1 MLKLGRNALSEL
13 EYFVDGENRLIE
25 WKFIG
30 LLHDVQEEEGLQF
43 GNKLSAK
50 HIEYKRNKM
59 NVKLAA
65 QTLSSSVADSIE
77 FLRKSGD
84 PRFQGSEG
92 TIEFIRVVDR
102 LFDLLNSRNP
112 YATGYKKPLRL
123 INKAEWFST
132 VEKSIN
138 YLYSLKDEFGRPLLS
153 HRRNT
158 FVKVLIIAAKS
169 VKELAML
176 LLTRDISPFKYVLT
190 YKFSQDHLE
199 LLFSCVR
206 SSGGFNNNPD
216 VRQFVAALKKILLRT
231 SIRGNKYGNC
241 SNLESGCNEPLF
253 QLKWRKAPLVPQQKE
268 LVMDEDEELEKI
280 CQVAEMEYTMTAY
293 KDNILAYI
301 GGFIVR
307 RILKEISCKECAEA
321 LLERQNKNVY
331 YLSLTNIKNS
341 GGLIMPSVE
350 ILKKCEAFFRAYV
363 SGCTDDLRI
372 SSVPN
377 IKGIIENKIH
387 RELFSESIFLSMINH
402 DFDNCFVTEDLHS
415 TQLTKKIVDHY
426 LRIRFFRYGQRYSSI
441 KLKKEKHGLRQQMNK
456 LILFQGL

>member
-1 MLKLGRNALSEL
+1 MIFFFSVFLRSPIFLISDAVHMLKLGRNALSEL

-112 YATGYKKPLRL
+112 YAIGYKKP
-123 INKAEWFST
+123 EWFST

-158 FVKVLIIAAKS
+158 FVKGLIIAAKS

-301 GGFIVR
+301 GDWR
-307 RILKEISCKECAEA
+307 LYC
-321 LLERQNKNVY
+321 
-331 YLSLTNIKNS
+331 
-341 GGLIMPSVE
+341 P
-350 ILKKCEAFFRAYV
+350 
-363 SGCTDDLRI
+363 
-372 SSVPN
+372 
-377 IKGIIENKIH
+377 
-387 RELFSESIFLSMINH
+387 
-402 DFDNCFVTEDLHS
+402 ED
-415 TQLTKKIVDHY
+415 TKRD
-426 LRIRFFRYGQRYSSI
+426 
-441 KLKKEKHGLRQQMNK
+441 
-456 LILFQGL
+456 